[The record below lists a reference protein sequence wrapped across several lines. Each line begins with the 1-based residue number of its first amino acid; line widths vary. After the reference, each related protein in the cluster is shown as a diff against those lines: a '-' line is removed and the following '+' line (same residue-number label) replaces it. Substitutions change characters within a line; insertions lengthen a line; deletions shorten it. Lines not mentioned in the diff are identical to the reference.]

1 MKLIVDANI
10 VISAILKNGRT
21 RNLLLNDE
29 LILYAPLFLK
39 EEVMKYKQYLAEKAS
54 TTEYEIG
61 LFAEELFKLAS
72 IEFVDASVLTT
83 YIEIA
88 KRISPDP
95 KDTLY
100 IALAIFE
107 GCSIWS
113 NDKPLRERQNLVQ
126 VITTNQLYAA
136 VLPT

>member
-10 VISAILKNGRT
+10 VISAILKDSRT
-21 RNLLLNDE
+21 RKLLLNDA

-39 EEVMKYKQYLAEKAS
+39 EEVMKYKSYLAEKTG
-54 TTEYEIG
+54 TTEYEIER
-61 LFAEELFKLAS
+61 FAEELFKLAN
-72 IEFVDASVLTT
+72 IEFVDAGMLTA
-83 YIEIA
+83 YIKIA

-95 KDTLY
+95 KDALY

-113 NDKPLRERQNLVQ
+113 NDRPLREGQNLVQ
-126 VITTNQLYAA
+126 IMTTNQLYGA
-136 VLPT
+136 VQAI

>member
-10 VISAILKNGRT
+10 IISAILKNGRT
-21 RNLLLNDE
+21 RKLLLNDE

-39 EEVMKYKQYLAEKAS
+39 EEIMKYKSYLAEKTG
-54 TTEYEIG
+54 TTESEIEK
-61 LFAEELFKLAS
+61 FAEELFRLAN
-72 IEFVDASVLTT
+72 IEFVDANMLTT
-83 YIEIA
+83 YVEIA

-95 KDTLY
+95 KDELY

-113 NDKPLRERQNLVQ
+113 NDRPLKEGQNLVQ
-126 VITTNQLYAA
+126 IITTNQLYGATHA
-136 VLPT
+136 I

>member
-10 VISAILKNGRT
+10 VISSILKDGRT
-21 RNLLLNDE
+21 RKLLLNDA

-39 EEVMKYKQYLAEKAS
+39 EEVMKYKSDFAEKTG
-54 TTEYEIG
+54 TTEYEIAQ
-61 LFAEELFKLAS
+61 FAEELFKLAS
-72 IEFVDASVLTT
+72 IEFVDTSMLTT

-113 NDKPLRERQNLVQ
+113 NDRLLREGQNLVQ
-126 VITTNQLYAA
+126 VMTTNQLYDATQA
-136 VLPT
+136 I